1 MKHNIFSK
9 VKLFS
14 AMALVASVLFFAGCQ
29 NPTVTQTEYYYVLPI
44 ENDDPVL
51 GTWTETY
58 GSYEITQ
65 TSFVNESYEGNS
77 LFVLKTSDTAGT
89 IFIKYTKV
97 YDWNNGVTEDPH
109 DDSYLH
115 YSDGSWEFWYPLN
128 EELIGK
134 WYAISYKNLTSSSIS
149 ISGAFKAD
157 GIKAADTLDE
167 AVREFTIANGY
178 FGSYSECT
186 K

>member
-29 NPTVTQTEYYYVLPI
+29 NPTVTQTEYYYVLPVDS
-44 ENDDPVL
+44 NDAVL
-51 GTWTETY
+51 GTWTANENESY
-58 GSYEITQ
+58 GITQ
-65 TSFVNESYEGNS
+65 AGFVNEAYEGNS
-77 LFVLKTSDTAGT
+77 LVVLKTSDTAGT

-97 YDWNNGVTEDPH
+97 YDWDNGVTEDPH
-109 DDSYLH
+109 DDTYLN
-115 YSDGSWEFWYPLN
+115 SWGKWYPLN

>member
-29 NPTVTQTEYYYVLPI
+29 NSTGPQTVY
-44 ENDDPVL
+44 NDPL
-51 GTWTETY
+51 FGTWTEEY

-65 TSFVNESYEGNS
+65 TGFVNESYEGNS
-77 LFVLKTSDTAGT
+77 LLVLKTSDTAGT

-97 YDWNNGVTEDPH
+97 YDWDNGVTEDPH
-109 DDSYLH
+109 DDTYLN
-115 YSDGSWEFWYPLN
+115 SWGKWYPLN